1 MLIAASEVARQD
13 ALAELIERAGM
24 SAARATDGRDAL
36 KLFYRERPDAILLT
50 LELPEVDGWEALA
63 AIRQLSDVPV
73 MTLGERDLET
83 EKVRALRAGADDF
96 LCEPYGKAEILARLE
111 ALLRRPRA
119 AEVPD
124 LFVDDFV
131 MIDHGRHRVEVL
143 GKEVELTPTEF
154 KLLATFCHNPGQAL
168 THAQLLALVWGE
180 GQRDRREV
188 KLYVSYLRRKLRAAG
203 VEPVET
209 VRGIGYRYRPRLA
222 GAACL
227 G

>member
-1 MLIAASEVARQD
+1 VLIAMSDVAEQD
-13 ALAELIERAGM
+13 ALAELLESAGM
-24 SAARATDGRDAL
+24 SAARAGAGRDAL
-36 KLFYRERPDAILLT
+36 HLFYRERPHAILLS
-50 LELPEVDGWEALA
+50 LDLPDVDGWEALET
-63 AIRQLSDVPV
+63 IRELSDVPV
-73 MTLGERDLET
+73 MAVGERDLET
-83 EKVRALRAGADDF
+83 EKVLALRAGADDF
-96 LCEPYGKAEILARLE
+96 VCRPYGKAELLARLE

-119 AEVPD
+119 AEPPD

-131 MIDHGRHRVEVL
+131 TIDHGRHRVEVR
-143 GKEVELTPTEF
+143 GNEVELTPTEF
-154 KLLATFCHNPGQAL
+154 KLLSAFCHNAGQAL
-168 THAQLLALVWGE
+168 THAQLLSMVWGE
-180 GQRDRREV
+180 GRRDRREV